1 VTARIREDLAR
12 WAEALE
18 GKAPAEIL
26 AAVTAEFP
34 PGRVGFATGF
44 GAEGCV
50 LVDVAARAGL
60 PIDVFTIDTGTLFPE
75 TYALWNRLEARYGL
89 TIRRVAGLAADEPVS
104 DGATPP
110 WEADPDRCCE
120 LRKVLPLRAELR
132 RFDAWVTAIRRDQTP
147 DRANAAVVEWDEK
160 FGLVKV
166 NPLAAWSS
174 EDVWQHVR
182 AHEVPTSPLHE
193 RGYASIGCG
202 PCTTPVG
209 TGEDP
214 RAGRWRGRTKK
225 ECGLHARAA
234 GIAIPSGSVNA
245 PAPAPEAK
253 PGSDSGSGS
262 TPVTDAINPTPT
274 RGGYI
279 LWLTG
284 LSGAGKSTLSRALR
298 PALEGERPVE
308 ILDGDEVRTYLSAGL
323 GFGKEDRDT
332 NVRRIGF
339 VARLLARNGTAAV
352 TAAISPYAATRDE
365 VRSLAGRDGVPFVE
379 VFVSSPVAALA
390 ARDVKGLYRRALA
403 GEIAHF
409 TGVSDPYEPPAS
421 PDVVVRTDVETV
433 EESARKILEHLR
445 QRGLLRGAGA
455 EVQAP

>member
-1 VTARIREDLAR
+1 VTVRTREEIAR

-18 GKAPAEIL
+18 GKPPAEIL
-26 AAVTAEFP
+26 GEVTAAFP

-60 PIDVFTIDTGTLFPE
+60 SIDVFTIDTGTLFPE
-75 TYALWNRLEARYGL
+75 TYALWNRLEARYVL
-89 TIRRVAGLAADEPVS
+89 TIRRVASPAADEPVLE
-104 DGATPP
+104 GAAPP
-110 WEADPDRCCE
+110 WETEPDRCCE
-120 LRKVLPLRAELR
+120 LRKVLPLRAELG

-174 EDVWQHVR
+174 RDVWEHVR
-182 AHEVPTSPLHE
+182 AHDVPTNPLHE
-193 RGYASIGCG
+193 RGYTSIGCG

-209 TGEDP
+209 AGEDP
-214 RAGRWRGRTKK
+214 RAGRWRGRAKK
-225 ECGLHARAA
+225 ECGLHL
-234 GIAIPSGSVNA
+234 
-245 PAPAPEAK
+245 K
-253 PGSDSGSGS
+253 PG
-262 TPVTDAINPTPT
+262 AAYPTPT
-274 RGGYI
+274 STATPIVTASPPPSRGGYI

-284 LSGAGKSTLSRALR
+284 LSGAGKSTLSRLLR
-298 PALEGERPVE
+298 PTLERERPVE

-339 VARLLARNGTAAV
+339 VARLLARTGAAAV

-365 VRSLAGRDGVPFVE
+365 VRALAERDGVAFVE

-390 ARDVKGLYRRALA
+390 ARDVKGLYRKALA

-409 TGVSDPYEPPAS
+409 TGVSDPYEPPAR
-421 PDVVVRTDVETV
+421 PDVVVRTDVETA
-433 EESARKILEHLR
+433 EESAGKILEHLR
-445 QRGLLRGAGA
+445 RRGLLRDAGDGVRA
-455 EVQAP
+455 S